1 MVGET
6 ISHYV
11 IVQKIGSGGM
21 GIVYKA
27 EDSRLGRFVA
37 LKFLPNEVGRHL
49 NDLERFRRE
58 ARAISALNH
67 PNICTIYDIGEDH
80 GQAFLAMEYLEGETL
95 KEHIQGKPLPT
106 DFLLELGIQIAD
118 GLDAA
123 HAKGIVH
130 RDIKPANIFITRS
143 RQMKLLDFGLAKY
156 GPHYDLS
163 TSENGVKTQD
173 LTDPGSLVGTISY
186 MSPEQARGEDL
197 DCRTDLFS
205 LGACL
210 YEVATGRLAFDGN
223 TSAVIFESIL
233 NRNPPPLRQYNP
245 DLPPQLERIFS
256 RALEKDRDLRY
267 QSAAE
272 MRAELKILRRTLEA
286 ERTAAS
292 QARLATSAPTPAVET
307 NHQPHQAAV
316 TVPAPMPSRKGPRLL
331 AIAATGALA
340 AGAVIGWFLH
350 TAPKSSP
357 PPVYQQL
364 TFRRG
369 TVRSARFTPN
379 GQSMIYGAAWEGNPT
394 ELFITSPESPQ
405 SRSLELHG
413 EELMSISSGG
423 DVALLVNVHA
433 TGTYTQVGTLARMP
447 INGGVPR
454 DILEGVQWADWDP
467 DGKQLAIVRDVSGK
481 NRLEFP
487 IGKVLR
493 ETPGWISHPRV
504 SPDGESVAFLEHPQV
519 GDDAGGLHVVD
530 LQGKDM
536 VHADGFLSIE
546 GVAWA
551 PDSKAVW
558 FTGSKSDGNARSLN
572 EMTLSGKER
581 VITRVPAALEIQDI
595 WKDGRIL
602 LARQSWRR
610 ELSGSIA
617 GAPKETDFSWL
628 DYSFP
633 AQLSTDGK
641 ILLFDEEGTGGGAGY
656 SVYLRNTTEQSA
668 VRLGDGQSVTLS
680 PDGKSV
686 IALTMTSPAQLVLL
700 PAGAGE
706 AQQITHDNLYH
717 IWADWLP
724 DSKGLIFTAKQEGHG
739 ARIYLQKSVTDKA
752 IPISPEG
759 IDPLAIALSPD
770 GTEVAGIAADGSAYL
785 YSIGGGQPK
794 PIPGFQPD
802 ELPIEWSTDGKSLY
816 VYRPG
821 SFPAQVVRVD
831 VASGRRAPWKSL
843 APADPAG
850 VSQIGPIVMTPDA
863 RSYIYGYHR
872 TLSDLY
878 MVTGLR

>member
-1 MVGET
+1 M
-6 ISHYV
+6 
-11 IVQKIGSGGM
+11 
-21 GIVYKA
+21 
-27 EDSRLGRFVA
+27 
-37 LKFLPNEVGRHL
+37 
-49 NDLERFRRE
+49 
-58 ARAISALNH
+58 
-67 PNICTIYDIGEDH
+67 
-80 GQAFLAMEYLEGETL
+80 
-95 KEHIQGKPLPT
+95 
-106 DFLLELGIQIAD
+106 
-118 GLDAA
+118 
-123 HAKGIVH
+123 
-130 RDIKPANIFITRS
+130 
-143 RQMKLLDFGLAKY
+143 
-156 GPHYDLS
+156 S
-163 TSENGVKTQD
+163 T
-173 LTDPGSLVGTISY
+173 
-186 MSPEQARGEDL
+186 EQARGEEL

-223 TSAVIFESIL
+223 TSAIVFESIL
-233 NRNPPPLRQYNP
+233 NRNPPPLRQFNP

-272 MRAELKILRRTLEA
+272 MRAELKILRRTLDA
-286 ERTAAS
+286 ERTATS
-292 QARLATSAPTPAVET
+292 QARLATPAPIPTPET
-307 NHQPHQAAV
+307 NHRPHQEAA
-316 TVPAPMPSRKGPRLL
+316 TVPAPLQRRKRTGVL
-331 AIAATGALA
+331 AMAATGAII

-350 TAPKSSP
+350 MAPKSLP
-357 PPVYQQL
+357 PPLYQQL

-413 EELMSISSGG
+413 VELMSISSGG

-467 DGKQLAIVRDVSGK
+467 EGKQLAIVRDVNGK

-487 IGKVLR
+487 IGRVLR

-519 GDDAGGLHVVD
+519 GDDAGAVHVVD
-530 LQGKDM
+530 LQGKDK
-536 VHADGFLSIE
+536 VLADGFLSIE

-551 PDSKAVW
+551 PEGKAVW

-572 EMTLSGKER
+572 EVTTNGKDR

-602 LARQSWRR
+602 MARQSWRR

-617 GAPKETDFSWL
+617 GAAKEADFSWL

-633 AQLSTDGK
+633 AQLSADGK

-724 DSKGLIFTAKQEGHG
+724 DSKGFVFTAKQEGYG
-739 ARIYLQKSVTDKA
+739 ARIYLQKSIAAKA
-752 IPISPEG
+752 SPISPEG

-770 GTEVAGIAADGSAYL
+770 GTQVAGIAADGSPYL
-785 YSIGGGQPK
+785 YPVAGGQPR
-794 PIPGFQPD
+794 PLQGFQPD
-802 ELPIEWSTDGKSLY
+802 ELPIEWSTDGKALY

-831 VASGRRAPWKSL
+831 VATGRRAPWKSL

-878 MVTGLR
+878 MVTGLK